1 MSEKPIPHLQPDLSL
16 AVPSCVLS
24 KSKQPLALISRA
36 QAAIESIAPAA
47 RVLLRVLGGVA
58 GAYALTAALVALL
71 SVALPLTGLARS
83 EAVVLAA
90 MLGFV
95 TYLLL
100 LLWAFSVRSLRR
112 LWAVMGIGTAL
123 CTALAAYL
131 SQLG

>member
-1 MSEKPIPHLQPDLSL
+1 M
-16 AVPSCVLS
+16 PSCMLL
-24 KSKQPLALISRA
+24 KSKQPAALISRA

-71 SVALPLTGLARS
+71 SAALPLTGLARS

-95 TYLLL
+95 VYLLL
-100 LLWAFSVRSLRR
+100 LLWAFSVRSLKQ
-112 LWAVMGIGTAL
+112 LWAVLVIGTVL

-131 SQLG
+131 SQRG